1 MQNQSA
7 KLKYFCYFQTECNC
21 HIELFLVIGLKT
33 AVDSASYFKV
43 GVPETLMKN
52 FCVGDLLKSVESED
66 SVINFMMFG
75 KSVNVVVLTLSLLP
89 TEKVFLNQFQKI
101 TERMMSRTEI
111 LIESNQKKKASEICW
126 DIERDTFKFQTDLKE
141 KPVT

>member
-1 MQNQSA
+1 
-7 KLKYFCYFQTECNC
+7 
-21 HIELFLVIGLKT
+21 
-33 AVDSASYFKV
+33 
-43 GVPETLMKN
+43 MKN

-66 SVINFMMFG
+66 SVINFMMLG

-111 LIESNQKKKASEICW
+111 LIESYQKKKALEICW

-141 KPVT
+141 KPMT